1 MWAFLQ
7 LRQAGASLVVVC
19 GFLIVVASPVA
30 EHRLKVARASVVAV
44 PEPWSTGSTVMAHG
58 LSCSVACGIFL
69 DQGSNLRFLHLLQ
82 GSPYSRVFEQHFPFF
97 DGKDQTSFR
106 TEHSHLE
113 EGRQTI
119 SGAHTSPLQ
128 FLHEEIITPRH
139 VVYCHPNPLASRG
152 GRNKSKHIPDAAG
165 KMGFG
170 KRMFVQNQPKIEKQ
184 EEEEATS

>member
-1 MWAFLQ
+1 M
-7 LRQAGASLVVVC
+7 C
-19 GFLIVVASPVA
+19 GLLIVVASLVA
-30 EHRLKVARASVVAV
+30 EHRLWGARGSVVVV
-44 PEPWSTGSTVMAHG
+44 PEPWSTGSAVTAHG
-58 LSCSVACGIFL
+58 LRCSVACGIFL
-69 DQGSNLRFLHLLQ
+69 EQGSNLRLLHLLHWRADSLPLSHQ

-97 DGKDQTSFR
+97 GGKDQTVFR

-113 EGRQTI
+113 DGRQTI
-119 SGAHTSPLQ
+119 SGAPTSPLQ
-128 FLHEEIITPRH
+128 FLQEEIITPLH
-139 VVYCHPNPLASRG
+139 VVYCRPNPLASRG